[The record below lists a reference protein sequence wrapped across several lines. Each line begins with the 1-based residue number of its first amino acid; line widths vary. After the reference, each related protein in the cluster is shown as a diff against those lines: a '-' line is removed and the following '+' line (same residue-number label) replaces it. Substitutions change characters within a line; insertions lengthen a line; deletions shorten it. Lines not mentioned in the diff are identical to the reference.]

1 MKKIINNLELWNIVN
16 ELKNTFEKET
26 ELVLPAKVS
35 YIIQYNIKI
44 LMDKYELIEKA
55 RFNIGKKYGTQVEE
69 DSSVY
74 QISKDKIELAQ
85 MELNQLME
93 IEQTVDILELHLKDL
108 EECSLNMKQMHAILF
123 MIKNIKGEEE

>member
-1 MKKIINNLELWNIVN
+1 MKKIINNLKLWNIVN

-55 RFNIGKKYGTQVEE
+55 RFNIGKKYGVQTEE
-69 DSSVY
+69 DSNVY
-74 QISKDKIELAQ
+74 QIPKDKIELAQ

-108 EECSLNMKQMHAILF
+108 EECFLNMKQMHAILF
-123 MIKNIKGEEE
+123 MIKNIEDEEG